1 MILMYHRIVDEPIDP
16 WGLAVS
22 PSHFEEQL
30 QVLRRSR
37 YPMSLSDF
45 VRHYLEGSL
54 PARAVAVTFDDGY
67 ADNFVAGKPRL
78 AAADV
83 PATVFL
89 ATGYIDRTDAFWWDE
104 LARLIL
110 VEQAPQRFEIT
121 INGDTMRFDFAAG
134 PCAAAY
140 GARRCASSTGRQV
153 ALLSLWQALRALEDE
168 ERRQIMV
175 KLRSMLNFTGRDYRA
190 SAGRAMTSDEVRALL
205 TDDLVTI
212 GAHTVT
218 HPVLS
223 KLQPVACHREIT
235 GSKLTCEALIGG
247 PVSSFSYPYGDYDA
261 KVRETVKTAGFA
273 CAVSVRRAPT
283 VATSDVLALPRIHVP
298 NQGGDEFEQTLRFA
312 AGDR

>member
-22 PSHFEEQL
+22 PSRFEEQL

-67 ADNFVAGKPRL
+67 SDNLVAGKPRL

-89 ATGYIDRTDAFWWDE
+89 ATGYIDSTEAFWWDE

-110 VEQAPQRFEIT
+110 IEQAPQRFEIA
-121 INGDTMRFDFAAG
+121 IKGDTMQFDFAADA
-134 PCAAAY
+134 C
-140 GARRCASSTGRQV
+140 GARRHASLTGRQA
-153 ALLSLWQALRALEDE
+153 ALLSLWQALRPLEDE

-175 KLRSMLNFTGRDYRA
+175 KLRSILNFTGRDCRA
-190 SAGRAMTSDEVRALL
+190 SPGRAMTSDEVRALVS
-205 TDDLVTI
+205 DGLVTI

-218 HPVLS
+218 HPLLS
-223 KLQPVACHREIT
+223 KLQPAACHCEIT
-235 GSKLTCEALIGG
+235 GSKRTCEALIGG
-247 PVSSFSYPYGDYDA
+247 PVSSFSYPYGDHDA

-273 CAVSVRRAPT
+273 FAVSVRRAPT
-283 VATSDVLALPRIHVP
+283 VTTSDVLALPRIHVP
-298 NQGGDEFEQTLRFA
+298 NQGGDEFEQMLRSA